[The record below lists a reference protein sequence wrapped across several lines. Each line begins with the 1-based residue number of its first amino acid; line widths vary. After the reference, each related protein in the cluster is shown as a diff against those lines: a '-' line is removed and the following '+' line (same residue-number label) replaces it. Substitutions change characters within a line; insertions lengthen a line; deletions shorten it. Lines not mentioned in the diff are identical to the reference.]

1 MSKHAADPADPQE
14 MRERVTMALVA
25 LDARPDTP
33 SLEAADP
40 ARALAPERAADSLL
54 ADVYGQLRRLA
65 ASYLRR
71 ERSDHTLQPTAL
83 VHEAYL
89 KLADQERVSWRGRS
103 HFFAVGANVMRRL
116 LVDHARKKSSR
127 KRGGDWHQVTLEEGG
142 SSLLGRPLAADE
154 ILALDEALDAL
165 GEVDPRQAK
174 VVELRFF
181 GGLSMDD
188 IARHLDVSKRT
199 VEGDWTHAR
208 AWLRRALSA

>member
-1 MSKHAADPADPQE
+1 MPRSQPDPPVEPAPAEWEEARQQVTTALIELDGVVAEESSGSDRRADA
-14 MRERVTMALVA
+14 
-25 LDARPDTP
+25 
-33 SLEAADP
+33 
-40 ARALAPERAADSLL
+40 LL

-89 KLADQERVSWRGRS
+89 KLADQQRVSWRGRS
-103 HFFAVGANVMRRL
+103 HFFAVGAHVMRRL
-116 LVDHARKKSSR
+116 LVDHARKKGSQ

-142 SSLLGRPLAADE
+142 SSLLGRPLAAVE
-154 ILALDEALDAL
+154 MIALDEALDTLA
-165 GEVDPRQAK
+165 EIDERQAR

-181 GGLSMDD
+181 GGLSMSDV
-188 IARHLDVSKRT
+188 ARHLEVSKRT

-208 AWLRRALSA
+208 AWLRRALSS